1 VSVEVISNRRA
12 ARAERRVL
20 GLGLVTI
27 ALYVVT
33 WLLEGDL
40 FHDSS
45 VMRRIGPTALANGA
59 PAWQWGLYALI
70 TLLIFWAYGALI
82 SMSLRGELDCG
93 RARSW
98 ALLVPILLNLILLAC
113 MPRLSMDTLS
123 YLAHGFLG
131 QLPGGNPLV
140 QPVQDARHSV
150 IGPELAAHGW
160 TTSPGITPYG
170 IFWTRLEIAI
180 AELSGTNVAAAVL
193 LFKVI
198 ATGASLGTA
207 LLIWRILGHI
217 DPAVQLQGTLA
228 YLWNPLIL
236 MEFAAEGHND
246 AVMIFFSLAA
256 VAAAMAG
263 RPAISLIAQLVGV
276 LSKYMSALFLPAQ
289 LMFLWRSRRGGM
301 RLALQVAVALAV
313 IVVIL
318 AVLYAPYWSGLHSFD
333 GLVHRTY
340 PFGSA
345 TFFGVLRWI
354 LKLTP
359 VKPWAGPLTTAVL
372 AGLLL
377 ALIAWSSVRVRD
389 AGDLAKSCAWI
400 SLAVLFVS
408 PEYWPWYACMPI
420 AWICAGELRRLFWL
434 ALLLS
439 IVGRLVAP
447 LDLLRIHGHLGW
459 NLSKGLTTGLGDLL
473 PLIVLLIWCVRGVYR
488 GTVNLE
494 RGSVRRVSELQ

>member
-1 VSVEVISNRRA
+1 MSLEVISNRRA
-12 ARAERRVL
+12 ARAEWRVL
-20 GLGLVTI
+20 GLAIITI
-27 ALYVVT
+27 ALYGVT
-33 WLLEGDL
+33 WQLEGAL
-40 FHDSS
+40 FRDS
-45 VMRRIGPTALANGA
+45 GLLHWFGTTARANGA
-59 PAWQWGLYALI
+59 PAWQWVLYAVT

-82 SMSLRGELDCG
+82 SMSLRGELDSG

-98 ALLVPILLNLILLAC
+98 ALLVPILLNLMLLAC

-123 YLAHGFLG
+123 YTAHGFLG

-140 QPVQDARHSV
+140 QPVQDARHTV
-150 IGPELAAHGW
+150 IGSELAAHGW

-180 AELSGTNVAAAVL
+180 AQVSGTNVTLAVL

-198 ATGASLGTA
+198 ATGASLGSA
-207 LLIWRILGHI
+207 ALIWRVLGYI

-236 MEFAAEGHND
+236 TEFAAEGHND

-256 VAAAMAG
+256 VAAAIAG

-289 LMFLWRSRRGGM
+289 LIFLWRTRRGGT

-318 AVLYAPYWSGLHSFD
+318 AVLYAPYWAGLHSFD

-359 VKPWAGPLTTAVL
+359 VKPWAGPFTTALL

-377 ALIAWSSVRVRD
+377 ALIAWCSLRVRD

-420 AWICAGELRRLFWL
+420 AWICVGELRRLFWL
-434 ALLLS
+434 AFLLS

-447 LDLLRIHGHLGW
+447 LDLLRIHGHLGSG
-459 NLSKGLTTGLGDLL
+459 LSKGFTTGVGDLL
-473 PLIVLLIWCVRGVYR
+473 PLIVLLIWLFKRVYVKHR
-488 GTVNLE
+488 
-494 RGSVRRVSELQ
+494 SVWRVSELE